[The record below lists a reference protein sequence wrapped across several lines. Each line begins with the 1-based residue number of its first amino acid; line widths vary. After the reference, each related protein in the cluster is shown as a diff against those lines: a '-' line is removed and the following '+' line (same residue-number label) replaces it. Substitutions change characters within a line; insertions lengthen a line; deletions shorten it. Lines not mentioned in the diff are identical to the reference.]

1 MGTRNNES
9 SSKSFEELT
18 SQFLRA
24 GYSQTS
30 PSRDTKSYCDAL
42 GFGAKS
48 DGTYGV
54 VAVIEFKK
62 NCDEKTMPIAAAG
75 LLLAKEIHAAE
86 YAFLK
91 CGDDLFQLVVE
102 TRTFERTLE
111 VPTISRTA
119 SLVVDPKIAR
129 HLLWQEMD
137 RRRSNQD
144 PNAALLSLI
153 DEIDVIQGEV
163 LWPKP
168 ALRIRGSV
176 FAEVYLKAIESL
188 GSKNSL
194 SQSIGSS
201 AITAV
206 FKALAIYFPDSQKIF
221 DPACGLGSTL
231 AGVAEHIKVTAG
243 ATPTVAGFDRNL
255 QAANLAVKLMRMFDF
270 VTLTEVSNQDMTK
283 AQWPNSDL
291 LVCEPPMGLR
301 LQDRVALGSGSIVQL
316 EDYAIYRAAVQLR
329 KGELRHGAILVTGR
343 SWLWRNNTQ
352 PLRDYLAENNLVRAL
367 IGIPDISNSTS
378 MPLLA
383 VVLGHGSGDV
393 AVAELGDDW
402 LAQLNEQGGELSLA
416 IRKSFDC

>member
-1 MGTRNNES
+1 MGSRNSES
-9 SSKSFEELT
+9 SAKSFEELT
-18 SQFLRA
+18 SQLLRA

-30 PSRDTKSYCDAL
+30 PSRDSKSYCDAL
-42 GFGAKS
+42 AFGAKS

-62 NCDEKTMPIAAAG
+62 TCDEKARTLAAAG
-75 LLLAKEIHAAE
+75 LLLAMELHSAE

-91 CGDDLFQLVVE
+91 CGDELFQLVGE
-102 TRTFERTLE
+102 TRTFERILE
-111 VPTISRTA
+111 VPTISQTA

-129 HLLWQEMD
+129 HLLWQEMNL
-137 RRRSNQD
+137 RRGSQD
-144 PNAALLSLI
+144 PNAALLSLL
-153 DEIDVIQGEV
+153 DEIDVVEGEV
-163 LWPKP
+163 LWPNP
-168 ALRIRGSV
+168 ALRIQGSV
-176 FAEVYLKAIESL
+176 FAEIYSIAIESL
-188 GSKNSL
+188 GHRNSL

-201 AITAV
+201 AINAV
-206 FKALAIYFPDSQKIF
+206 FKALAIYFPNSQRIF

-231 AGVAEHIKVTAG
+231 TGVAEHIKSTAG
-243 ATPTVAGFDRNL
+243 STASVAGFDLNL
-255 QAANLAVKLMRMFDF
+255 QAATLAKKLMRMFDF
-270 VTLTEVSNQDMTK
+270 VNLTEVSNQDMTK

-301 LQDRVALGSGSIVQL
+301 LHERVALGSGSIVQL

-329 KGELRHGAILVTGR
+329 TGDLKHGAILVTGR

-367 IGIPDISNSTS
+367 IGIPNLSTSTS

-402 LAQLNEQGGELSLA
+402 LAQLNAQGGELSLA